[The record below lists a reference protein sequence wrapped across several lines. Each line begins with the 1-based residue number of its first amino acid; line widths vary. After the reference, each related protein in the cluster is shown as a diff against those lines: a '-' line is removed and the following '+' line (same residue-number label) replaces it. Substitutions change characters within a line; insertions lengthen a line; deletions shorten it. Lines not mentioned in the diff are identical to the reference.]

1 MSHTVTMLA
10 TTTGTQMNSFLIRTE
25 SGKTILMDGG
35 FREDAP
41 KLLEALRR
49 QTGSDVPHIDAWF
62 LSHVHG
68 DHIRCLFEMMEHH
81 REEFTLGKLY
91 FNFPSLQ
98 FMERNEPGDAPDAET
113 FYSLLPLFA
122 KETCIVSQGDR
133 YEIGEATFD
142 VLYCPNPAFTQNA
155 GNNSSVILRMTLG
168 GKTFLFLGD
177 AGVEE
182 GDALLALYG
191 DGLQSDYCQMA
202 HHGQNGVEKRVYDAI
217 RPKGCFWCT
226 PLWLWEN
233 DIGKGYNTHVWKTVT
248 VRGWMDELGV
258 TEHYVMKDGDRTLT
272 L

>member
-1 MSHTVTMLA
+1 MLTFLYKEADMSHTVTMLA

-122 KETCIVSQGDR
+122 KETRIVSQGDR
-133 YEIGEATFD
+133 YEIGEADRVDFSEA
-142 VLYCPNPAFTQNA
+142 VSAYSEALGAYVSAYYASQRAEAAFFPL
-155 GNNSSVILRMTLG
+155 I
-168 GKTFLFLGD
+168 GK
-177 AGVEE
+177 
-182 GDALLALYG
+182 YP
-191 DGLQSDYCQMA
+191 
-202 HHGQNGVEKRVYDAI
+202 VYDE
-217 RPKGCFWCT
+217 GVVLT
-226 PLWLWEN
+226 E
-233 DIGKGYNTHVWKTVT
+233 GK
-248 VRGWMDELGV
+248 
-258 TEHYVMKDGDRTLT
+258 
-272 L
+272 